1 MSWSKQKI
9 NLKSADQVD
18 KMQASA
24 EILAS
29 VFLAIREL
37 VAPGVTTAQ
46 IDEAIET
53 RIREAGCIPSF
64 KGYHGF
70 PASACISVNE
80 EVVHGI
86 PGARELIEGDI
97 VGIDIGL
104 IKDGWHADSAE
115 TMPVGELGDEA
126 GRLLQVTMECLDKGI
141 AAIEVGQRI
150 SVIGTAIER
159 HARAHG
165 FAVVES
171 LVGHGIGR
179 ELHEDPQVPNFRC
192 FTMPDPVMEEG
203 LVIAIEPMI
212 NSGTKRVI
220 TARDEW
226 TILTADRRLS
236 AHFEH
241 TVAVTS
247 DGPQILTR
255 RGSGI
260 AAF

>member
-1 MSWSKQKI
+1 MSLNRQNIK
-9 NLKSADQVD
+9 LKSADQVD

-24 EILAS
+24 DILAS
-29 VFLAIREL
+29 VFLEVRKL
-37 VAPGVTTAQ
+37 VEPGVTTGEL
-46 IDEAIET
+46 DGAIEAM
-53 RIREAGCIPSF
+53 IREAGCVPSF

-86 PGARELIEGDI
+86 PGERELREGDI

-104 IKDGWHADSAE
+104 IRDGWHADSAE
-115 TMPVGELGDEA
+115 TLPVGRIDDEA
-126 GRLLQVTMECLDKGI
+126 ARLLRVTRECLERGI
-141 AAIEVGQRI
+141 AAIEPGKRL
-150 SVIGTAIER
+150 SVVGTAVEE
-159 HARAHG
+159 HARGNG

-179 ELHEDPQVPNFRC
+179 DLHEDPQVPNFRC
-192 FTMPDPVMEEG
+192 YTMPDPVMEEG

-212 NSGTKRVI
+212 NAGTKRVV

-226 TILTADRRLS
+226 TIVTADRALS

-241 TVAVTS
+241 TVAVTAE
-247 DGPQILTR
+247 GPRVLTK
-255 RGSGI
+255 RGSGV

>member
-1 MSWSKQKI
+1 
-9 NLKSADQVD
+9 
-18 KMQASA
+18 MQASA

-29 VFLAIREL
+29 VFLEIRQM
-37 VAPGVTTAQ
+37 VAPGVTTAE

-53 RIREAGCIPSF
+53 RIREAGCVPSF

-86 PGARELIEGDI
+86 PGPRKLVAGDI

-104 IKDGWHADSAE
+104 IRDGWHADSAE
-115 TMPVGELGDEA
+115 TMPVGEIGEEA
-126 GRLLQVTMECLDKGI
+126 GRLLQVTMECLEKGI
-141 AAIEVGQRI
+141 AAIAVGQRI
-150 SVIGTAIER
+150 SVIGMAVEQ
-159 HARAHG
+159 HARANG

-212 NSGTKRVI
+212 NCGTKRVV

-241 TVAVTS
+241 TVAVTA
-247 DGPQILTR
+247 DGPRILTR

>member
-1 MSWSKQKI
+1 M
-9 NLKSADQVD
+9 KSADQVD
-18 KMQASA
+18 KMRTSA

-29 VFLAIREL
+29 VFLAVREM
-37 VAPGVTTAQ
+37 VAAGVTTAEL
-46 IDEAIET
+46 DEVIEA
-53 RIREAGCIPSF
+53 RIVEAGCIPSF

-70 PASACISVNE
+70 PNSACISVNE

-86 PGARELIEGDI
+86 PGARQLEDGDI
-97 VGIDIGL
+97 VGVDIGL
-104 IKDGWHADSAE
+104 IMDDWHADSAE
-115 TMPVGELGDEA
+115 TIPVGVLGAEA
-126 GRLLQVTMECLDKGI
+126 EKLLRVTRECLEKGI
-141 AAIEVGQRI
+141 AAIAVGERI
-150 SVIGTAIER
+150 SVIGTAIET
-159 HARAHG
+159 HARAND

-179 ELHEDPQVPNFRC
+179 NLHEDPQVPNFRC

-226 TILTADRRLS
+226 TVLTADGKLS

-241 TVAVTS
+241 TVAVTA
-247 DGPQILTR
+247 DGPKILTR
-255 RGSGI
+255 RGSGV